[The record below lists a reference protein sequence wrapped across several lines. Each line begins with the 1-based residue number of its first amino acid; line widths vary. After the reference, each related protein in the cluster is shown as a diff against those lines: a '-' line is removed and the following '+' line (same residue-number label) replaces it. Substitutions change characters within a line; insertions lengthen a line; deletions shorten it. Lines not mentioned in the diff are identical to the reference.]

1 MNEPRPTSPLPY
13 GPPISLTSAVRVA
26 TAAQAEA
33 ERHGW
38 PMIIAVVDSAG
49 HLVLLYRM
57 DQAQL
62 GSIAVAQ
69 RKAETAVHFRRSTLE
84 FQERVA
90 RGGEDLRILAMSNV
104 IPVEGGLPLVVDG
117 VIVGGIGVSGMAA
130 DQDGQV
136 ARAGLAA
143 LQTSA

>member
-1 MNEPRPTSPLPY
+1 MTEPSPVTPLPY
-13 GPPISLTSAVRVA
+13 GVPIDLASAAPVA
-26 TAAQAEA
+26 AAAQAEA
-33 ERHGW
+33 ERNGW
-38 PMIIAVVDSAG
+38 PMVIAVVDSAG
-49 HLVLLYRM
+49 HLVLLHRM

-69 RKAETAVHFRRSTLE
+69 RKAETAVHFRRPTLE
-84 FQERVA
+84 FQQRVA

-104 IPVEGGLPLVVDG
+104 IPIEGGLPLVVG
-117 VIVGGIGVSGMAA
+117 GSIVGGIGVSGMSA

-143 LQTSA
+143 LFAPV